1 MTTTVSAPE
10 IKAVQNQRTALVV
23 DDIEEMLDLLEIAV
37 GGAGFSVMR
46 ASSAAEALDTFNA
59 HREDIDLV
67 MMDVR
72 LGAEDGLELAH
83 ALLLTKP
90 SLRVLAI
97 SGFEPDRRL
106 IKAKRS
112 MDFLAKPFT
121 TSELKKK
128 LEAMFTSPAESS
140 AASTCASCARG

>member
-1 MTTTVSAPE
+1 MTKMVSAPD
-10 IKAVQNQRTALVV
+10 IQPVQGQRTALVV

-37 GGAGFSVMR
+37 GGAGFSVLR
-46 ASSAAEALDTFNA
+46 ASSAAAALDLFEA
-59 HREDIDLV
+59 HHQEIDLV

-72 LGAEDGLELAH
+72 LGADDGLELAH
-83 ALLLTKP
+83 TLQLTKP

-106 IKAKRS
+106 VKSKRS

-121 TSELKKK
+121 TSELKRK
-128 LEAMFTSPAESS
+128 LESMFADTPVPS
-140 AASTCASCARG
+140 AV